1 MAVVKKN
8 VTLKM
13 VAERVG
19 CSIAVVST
27 VLNSAKGRTK
37 VCDKTRQRV
46 LEIARE
52 MDYTPNYASQSLKAN
67 SSRTLGIY
75 VQPKPWSGLAN
86 QYEMTLFRGIEKAAR
101 EANYDLLL
109 LNISLDSLPE
119 LCGARLKERRI
130 DGVLLLHCDPNAAW
144 VNPLLDI
151 SSNVMALDNDQEHPR
166 LNRIEF
172 DNRAALFLAVG
183 TLVKRGYRRIA
194 FAGSCIPTPE
204 HDALRRELFFLE
216 AVREYGLNDT
226 LVFHTAN
233 CPVGIDEKT
242 AFCQAEG
249 REALYYFRSLPEPPD
264 AVITYNSLVGEAMLQ
279 EAVRSGMQIPQELG
293 ILSVDNPVLP
303 VTHAPRLST
312 LSHPLE
318 AMGYAGTE
326 ELIRL
331 IRNPASDSPPVVRV
345 FKPELQEGE
354 TIRLLS

>member
-1 MAVVKKN
+1 
-8 VTLKM
+8 
-13 VAERVG
+13 
-19 CSIAVVST
+19 
-27 VLNSAKGRTK
+27 
-37 VCDKTRQRV
+37 
-46 LEIARE
+46 
-52 MDYTPNYASQSLKAN
+52 
-67 SSRTLGIY
+67 
-75 VQPKPWSGLAN
+75 
-86 QYEMTLFRGIEKAAR
+86 MT
-101 EANYDLLL
+101 
-109 LNISLDSLPE
+109 
-119 LCGARLKERRI
+119 
-130 DGVLLLHCDPNAAW
+130 
-144 VNPLLDI
+144 
-151 SSNVMALDNDQEHPR
+151 
-166 LNRIEF
+166 
-172 DNRAALFLAVG
+172 
-183 TLVKRGYRRIA
+183 
-194 FAGSCIPTPE
+194 
-204 HDALRRELFFLE
+204 
-216 AVREYGLNDT
+216 DT

-303 VTHAPRLST
+303 VTHAPQLST

-331 IRNPASDSPPVVRV
+331 IRNPVSDSPPVVRV